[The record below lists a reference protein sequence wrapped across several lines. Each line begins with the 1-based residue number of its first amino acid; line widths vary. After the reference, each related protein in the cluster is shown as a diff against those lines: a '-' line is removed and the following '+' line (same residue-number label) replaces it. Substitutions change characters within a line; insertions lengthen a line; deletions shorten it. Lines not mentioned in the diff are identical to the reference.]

1 MNIEIRGNMKVITV
15 EDGMVMTNWNG
26 ENILDF
32 SFCRMI
38 YAPVNTD
45 LDDYREITAEEAQN
59 LIKLQAEEY
68 SKLEGIR

>member
-38 YAPVNTD
+38 YAPVNIN